1 MDETVDVLPSSR
13 KLPVMLAIVAA
24 MFFSAINQTIV
35 GPAMPR
41 IISVLNGMEYYSWC
55 ITIYLLTSTIATALV
70 GKLSDMYGRKPF
82 MLIGI
87 AIFMVGAFLCG
98 FSGNIFEF
106 IAYRGVQ
113 GIGAGIIMATAFT
126 AVGDLFPAR
135 ERGRWMGLMSAA
147 FGFSSIVGPPL
158 GGWIVDHWDW
168 KWLFWVFL
176 PLGFVA
182 FAMILALFP
191 KTERRPPEPVDYA
204 GSLVLTLFLT
214 ALLLGFSFAGGEEGW
229 GSPRVIWLLAAAVV
243 LGIAFVMVE
252 KRASSPVMP
261 LSLFRNDIVT
271 ISNVIGFVMS
281 AGMMGALIYIPLFV
295 QGVQGVSPTYAG
307 YATMPMSV
315 CMVVVSG
322 WIGRQI
328 TKTGKYK
335 RYAVAGMPIMIAGML
350 IMAFMNSVWQAALGM
365 AVFGLGMGM
374 GMPVFAVT
382 VQNAVRFD
390 QLGVAT
396 ASGQL
401 FRSLGGTIGI
411 AVLGTVMNSEM
422 RRHLRES
429 FGGDPSAGAGAG
441 AGAGGQ
447 TGAAFPLDT
456 ETLLNQPELEAF
468 RQSLPAEQLA
478 IFDRLVDMVRD
489 ALSASLTTVFLTG
502 TALVVLATVL
512 VFFLREIP
520 LATGRGNP
528 EALEPAQPVREKEAP
543 GKG

>member
-1 MDETVDVLPSSR
+1 MEDLPSTR
-13 KLPVMLAIVAA
+13 KMPVMLAIVAA

-35 GPAMPR
+35 GPAMPH

-70 GKLSDMYGRKPF
+70 GKLSDIYGRKPF

-87 AIFMVGAFLCG
+87 AVFMVGAFLCG
-98 FSGNIFEF
+98 FSVNSFEF
-106 IAYRGVQ
+106 IGFRGVQ

-158 GGWIVDHWDW
+158 GGWMVDHWDW

-229 GSPRVIWLLAAAVV
+229 GSPRVVWLLAAAVV
-243 LGIAFVMVE
+243 LGIAFVLVE

-281 AGMMGALIYIPLFV
+281 AGMMGALIYMPLFV
-295 QGVQGVSPTYAG
+295 QGVEGVSPTYAG
-307 YATMPMSV
+307 YVTMPMSI
-315 CMVVVSG
+315 CMVLISG

-328 TKTGKYK
+328 TRTGKYK
-335 RYAVAGMPIMIAGML
+335 RYAIVGMPVMIAGML

-365 AVFGLGMGM
+365 AVFGFGLGM

-382 VQNAVRFD
+382 VQNAVSFN

-396 ASGQL
+396 ASSQL

-411 AVLGTVMNSEM
+411 TVMGTIMNSEM
-422 RRHLRES
+422 RRHLQAS
-429 FGGDPSAGAGAG
+429 LGGDAAAGT
-441 AGAGGQ
+441 GAGGQ

-456 ETLLNQPELEAF
+456 ETLLNQPELEAV
-468 RQSLPAEQLA
+468 RQSLPPDQLE
-478 IFDRLVDMVRD
+478 IFDRLVGMVRD
-489 ALSASLTTVFLTG
+489 ALGASLTTVFLTG
-502 TALVVLATVL
+502 AALVLLAAVL

-520 LATGRGNP
+520 LSTSRGKP
-528 EALEPAQPVREKEAP
+528 EALEPVREKGAP